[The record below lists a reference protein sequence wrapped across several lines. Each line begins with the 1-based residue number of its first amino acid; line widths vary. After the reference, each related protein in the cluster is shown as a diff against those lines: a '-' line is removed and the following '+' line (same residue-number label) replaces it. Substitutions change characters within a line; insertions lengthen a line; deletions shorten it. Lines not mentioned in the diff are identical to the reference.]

1 LTPSAGLAYNENPIW
16 QVAGGLFQTRQARTP
31 VSGGTPV
38 DVTISGRHVAVTDA
52 MREHARQRAEK
63 LATLSQHLMRAKIT
77 LSIEPGRQIA
87 EVIASVRRHGE
98 MVAKSESHDM
108 YAAIDAAIAKIE
120 KQLHRIE
127 DRFRAKRDA
136 ARQKRTSRGAP
147 EPPAGANAEEE
158 E

>member
-1 LTPSAGLAYNENPIW
+1 LTLSGALAYNENPFR
-16 QVAGGLFQTRQARTP
+16 QVARGLFRARKARSA

-52 MREHARQRAEK
+52 MREHARQRAER
-63 LATLSQHLMRAKIT
+63 LAGLSRRLMRAKIT

-87 EVIASVRRHGE
+87 EAVVSVRRHGE

-108 YAAIDAAIAKIE
+108 YAAIDEAIAKIE

-127 DRFRAKRDA
+127 ERFRQKRDA
-136 ARQKRTSRGAP
+136 ARQRRGFEGGP
-147 EPPAGANAEEE
+147 VPLGGANPEEDE
-158 E
+158 

>member
-1 LTPSAGLAYNENPIW
+1 
-16 QVAGGLFQTRQARTP
+16 
-31 VSGGTPV
+31 V

-52 MREHARQRAEK
+52 MREHARERAEK
-63 LATLSQHLMRAKIT
+63 LADISSHLMRAKIT
-77 LSIEPGRQIA
+77 LSIEAGRQIA
-87 EVIASVRRHGE
+87 EVVAAVRKHGE

-108 YAAIDAAIAKIE
+108 YAAIDAVVAKIE

-136 ARQKRTSRGAP
+136 ARQKRTFKG
-147 EPPAGANAEEE
+147 EPASLDSANAEEE